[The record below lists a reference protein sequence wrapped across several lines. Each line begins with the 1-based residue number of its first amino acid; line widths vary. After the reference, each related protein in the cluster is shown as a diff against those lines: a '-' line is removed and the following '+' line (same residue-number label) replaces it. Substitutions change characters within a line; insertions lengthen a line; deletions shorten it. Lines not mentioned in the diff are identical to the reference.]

1 VRGREHARVVPA
13 RVVVRAARR
22 LRPLR
27 AELGAAAVAALAWAV
42 TLLVP
47 PWSDDRFT
55 DVPLY
60 AEWSQA
66 FLSGGLP
73 YRDIAFEYPPLAAP
87 ALALAGVLGTGDATY
102 ELAFA
107 VLCLGLLLAVMALAG
122 RLAGRAGSAE
132 RTRAMLAVALV
143 PLLTGALVRTHF
155 DLLPVA
161 FAVGALLAL
170 VRRRPM
176 LGFALIGLG
185 AAAKGFP
192 LAMAPVALA
201 WLWGG
206 GERREAAR
214 GAFVLVAVLATAVA
228 AAAALAPGGALDAAR
243 YQLERPVQVESVPAT
258 VLNALDALGGR
269 EPRTV
274 ASHRADGLAH
284 PAADAVAAGIAAAGV
299 GALVLLAAGASFARG
314 DPRALVLAALAAM
327 VVCAA
332 CARVLSPQFV
342 LWTIP
347 LLAVALAWRKIAL
360 AGAVTAAIALTFA
373 WFPVLY
379 EGVVGRE
386 PALLAL
392 VAARNAAML
401 AAVLLVLRVLAVGR
415 PLGRA
420 SPAQGRYATAGVGVR
435 EP

>member
-1 VRGREHARVVPA
+1 VRRDA
-13 RVVVRAARR
+13 
-22 LRPLR
+22 L
-27 AELGAAAVAALAWAV
+27 AALGLLTLGWAL
-42 TLLVP
+42 TLWVP
-47 PWSDDRFT
+47 PWSDDLVNDLFVYRSF
-55 DVPLY
+55 
-60 AEWSQA
+60 AEPVLA
-66 FLSGGLP
+66 GGLP
-73 YRDIAFEYPPLAAP
+73 YRDVFFEYPPLAAP
-87 ALALAGVLGTGDATY
+87 AIGLAGAFGTGEATY
-102 ELAFA
+102 ELAFS
-107 VLCLGLLLAVMALAG
+107 VICLGLLLTVMALAG
-122 RLAGRAGSAE
+122 RLAGPAGSAE
-132 RTRAMLAVALV
+132 RTRAMLAVALA
-143 PLLTGALVRTHF
+143 PLLTGALMRTHF

-170 VRRRPM
+170 VRRRPG

-185 AAAKGFP
+185 GAAKGFP

-201 WLWGG
+201 WLLGG

-214 GAFVLVAVLATAVA
+214 GAFALVAVLAATVVA
-228 AAAALAPGGALDAAR
+228 AVALAPGGALDAAR
-243 YQLERPVQVESVPAT
+243 YQLDRPVQVESVPAT

-284 PAADAVAAGIAAAGV
+284 PAADAVAGAIAAAGV
-299 GALVLLAAGASFARG
+299 GALVLLAAGAGFARG
-314 DPRALVLAALAAM
+314 DPRALVLGALAAM
-327 VVCAA
+327 VACAA
-332 CARVLSPQFV
+332 FARVLSPQFV
-342 LWTIP
+342 LWAIP
-347 LLAVALAWRKIAL
+347 LLAVALAWRRIAL
-360 AGAVTAAIALTFA
+360 GAAVTAAIALTFA